1 MELTRGKFFAKKVI
15 FIISFLLLA
24 NISYASISYASTAE
38 NTDSS
43 RKKNIAVEAEKTES
57 SLSNSRLKSKPEPAV
72 NPDENIED
80 GLQSSTHIGVSNY
93 LQMILGLFGV
103 VAFIFVIAWLAKR
116 MGALN
121 SSCSANLKVV
131 AGLNVGHREKII
143 VIQIMDKQLLVGVTQ
158 TNIQLLS
165 ELEEPIS
172 EATPPSFGGFQE
184 KLQAAIVGLKTGNT
198 AIKPSANEFRTGGDK

>member
-1 MELTRGKFFAKKVI
+1 MELTRGNFFVKKII

-24 NISYASISYASTAE
+24 NISDTSVSYASAAE
-38 NTDSS
+38 NTDSAG
-43 RKKNIAVEAEKTES
+43 KKNIVIETERTES
-57 SLSNSRLKSKPEPAV
+57 PLPDSRLKSEPAV
-72 NPDENIED
+72 NTDKNIED
-80 GLQSSTHIGVSNY
+80 ALQSSTHIGVSNY

-103 VAFIFVIAWLAKR
+103 VAFIFAIAWLTKR

-121 SSCSANLKVV
+121 PSGSGNLKVV

-143 VIQIMDKQLLVGVTQ
+143 VVQVMGKQLLVGVTQ

-172 EATPPSFGGFQE
+172 ETAPPSFGSFQE

-198 AIKPSANEFRTGGDK
+198 TTKTSATTFRDGGDK